1 MEPESRRSFIKKPGV
16 IVAGLMSLAVVG
28 GTTIAML
35 QPSPS
40 IDSRSATTGQIPTT
54 QASANPSKV
63 SSSKLSQRPTVTD
76 PSSDSTAS
84 PAPDREAST
93 SLEASNEPAAS
104 RANDSGSNASTSAAA
119 TDSSNGS
126 TPKTPESLRLVESCE
141 TTMAQIND
149 PNPPANVRSQP
160 NTGGNSSDSP
170 IVGNLKN
177 GTFITIVDQRDNWF
191 RISTP
196 MKGWVAK
203 NITLSGCNQ
212 KEERVK
218 FANNR
223 NDTTISDEFIGTGSH
238 VYKLYLLKGQTLTL
252 TAQKGP
258 RPTVISPSGK
268 TLVTSSD
275 QATSWSGKLPESGN
289 YQITLESNFKGY
301 NYAFEVVAK

>member
-16 IVAGLMSLAVVG
+16 IVAGLMSLAVIG

-54 QASANPSKV
+54 EASANASKT
-63 SSSKLSQRPTVTD
+63 SSSKLSSKPSNVIS
-76 PSSDSTAS
+76 PSSDRTAS
-84 PAPDREAST
+84 SSSDLETSTSPDAST
-93 SLEASNEPAAS
+93 S
-104 RANDSGSNASTSAAA
+104 STA
-119 TDSSNGS
+119 TDSSNS
-126 TPKTPESLRLVESCE
+126 ATTTAPESLRLVERCE
-141 TTMAQIND
+141 TTMAKIND

-177 GTFITIVDQRDNWF
+177 GTFVTIVDQRDDWF
-191 RISTP
+191 KISTP

-203 NITLSGCNQ
+203 KITLSGCNQ

-223 NDTTISDEFIGTGSH
+223 NDTTIADEFIGGGSH
-238 VYKLYLLKGQTLTL
+238 VYQLYLLKGQTLTL
-252 TAQKGP
+252 TPQKGP
-258 RPTVISPSGK
+258 RPTVISPNGK
-268 TLVTSSD
+268 VLVESYD
-275 QATSWSGKLPESGN
+275 QSTSWSGKLPQSGN
-289 YQITLESNFKGY
+289 YQITLDSNFKGY
-301 NYAFEVVAK
+301 KYAFEVVAE